1 MKSLKKNTNK
11 TVDLKIAVNFAYNTA
26 YQILTILIP
35 LLTTPYLSRVLHAD
49 GIGQY
54 SYSYAIAYYFVLFSM
69 LGVNNY
75 GNRSIAKVR
84 DKKEELSRTFL
95 CIYTIQLMISAY

>member
-1 MKSLKKNTNK
+1 MKFLKKNTNK

-54 SYSYAIAYYFVLFSM
+54 SYSYAIAYYFVLF
-69 LGVNNY
+69 LDY
-75 GNRSIAKVR
+75 
-84 DKKEELSRTFL
+84 
-95 CIYTIQLMISAY
+95 YTSNVQNALYSSLI